1 MKLQWI
7 EIKIITRTEA
17 VEAISYMLTELG
29 IKGVRIDDP
38 KDILMQEKDECAW
51 DYVDEA
57 LLQSKDPDVV
67 EIFCYL
73 SEEDYYLQRIE
84 EIKSRLAMIAQFIP
98 IGEGTVTLQKVKE
111 EEWANAWKQYYK
123 PFRAAKQIVIEP
135 TWEKATFVQ
144 EGDQVIKL
152 DPGMAFGTGTHETTS
167 LCIQSLEKYVTPND
181 TILDIG
187 CGSGILGIV
196 AGKLGAKKVIG
207 VDIDPNAIKVAK
219 ENVQINQVDEIVE
232 IRQGDLLEVVE
243 EKTDCIVANII
254 ADVIIKLVESVPQV
268 LRPKGFF
275 IASGIIMERLEEVKQ
290 AIEKSSFDLVEVLTK
305 GDWAAV
311 VARKK
316 E

>member
-1 MKLQWI
+1 MQWI
-7 EIKIITRTEA
+7 EIKITTRTEA
-17 VEAISYMLTELG
+17 VEAISYMLMELG

-167 LCIQSLEKYVTPND
+167 LCIQSLEQYVTPND

>member
-1 MKLQWI
+1 MQWI
-7 EIKIITRTEA
+7 EIKITTRTEA

-167 LCIQSLEKYVTPND
+167 LCIQSLEQYVTPND

>member
-1 MKLQWI
+1 MQWI

-167 LCIQSLEKYVTPND
+167 LCIQSLEQYVTPND

>member
-1 MKLQWI
+1 LQWI

-167 LCIQSLEKYVTPND
+167 LCIQSLEQYVTPND

>member
-1 MKLQWI
+1 MQWI

-167 LCIQSLEKYVTPND
+167 LCIQSLEQYVTPND

-254 ADVIIKLVESVPQV
+254 ADVIIKLVESVPRV

>member
-1 MKLQWI
+1 MQWI
-7 EIKIITRTEA
+7 EIKITTRTEA
-17 VEAISYMLTELG
+17 VEAISYMLMELG

-73 SEEDYYLQRIE
+73 SEEDHYLQRIE

-219 ENVQINQVDEIVE
+219 ENIQINQVDEIVE

-243 EKTDCIVANII
+243 EKADCIVANII

-268 LRPKGFF
+268 LRPKGIF

-290 AIEKSSFDLVEVLTK
+290 AIEKSPFDLVEVLTK

>member
-1 MKLQWI
+1 MQWI